1 MRQIS
6 AVTHPAPASV
16 RKSSMRVLVIIPR
29 SPANTSSVRPKS
41 FRVLSAAVL
50 NAIASAVLPG
60 KMSSPSFSAMTCA
73 AATFPCGIDRST
85 SKADSAST
93 RVAPFSASRNAAIAL
108 FGSADKFASVSLRG
122 LPLASR

>member
-1 MRQIS
+1 
-6 AVTHPAPASV
+6 
-16 RKSSMRVLVIIPR
+16 
-29 SPANTSSVRPKS
+29 
-41 FRVLSAAVL
+41 
-50 NAIASAVLPG
+50 
-60 KMSSPSFSAMTCA
+60 MTCA

-122 LPLASR
+122 LPLASRRDRRSSRHRVTDVVGIFPPRRHHPPGGRDSGRAERRMD